1 MAQLEG
7 EKEIVL
13 GNKQLISLF
22 FVVVALLGVFF
33 AAGYLIGQKSNSPK
47 DATKE
52 VAAAIVPPDPIE
64 TRQSPVTRVYPETQT
79 REATSTPVETARPVV
94 VEKPQPA
101 PVPAP
106 KVVPAP
112 EVADPPVSRLPP
124 AYKGGKQAAEVSV
137 GKQDSE
143 SRYLQVTALRRPD
156 ADNLVRSLREKD
168 FPAVLAESSKEGL
181 FRVLVGPYRETTKV
195 AEAKNRL
202 KALGFSEAIV
212 ISNAK
217 K

>member
-7 EKEIVL
+7 EKEIVM

-33 AAGYLIGQKSNSPK
+33 AAGYLIGQKSGAPK

-52 VAAAIVPPDPIE
+52 VAAAVPSESTE
-64 TRQSPVTRVYPETQT
+64 TRQDPATRVYPGTQT
-79 REATSTPVETARPVV
+79 REATPTPVETAPPVSA
-94 VEKPQPA
+94 EKPRRE
-101 PVPAP
+101 PVETP
-106 KVVPAP
+106 KAVPP
-112 EVADPPVSRLPP
+112 PVVADPPVNRPPP
-124 AYKGGKQAAEVSV
+124 AYRSDKKAAEVNV
-137 GKQDSE
+137 GKQ
-143 SRYLQVTALRRPD
+143 D

-168 FPAVLAESSKEGL
+168 FPAMLAESSKEGL
-181 FRVLVGPYRETTKV
+181 FRVLVGPYRETAKV

-202 KALGFSEAIV
+202 KALGFAEAIV

>member
-7 EKEIVL
+7 EKEIVM

-33 AAGYLIGQKSNSPK
+33 AAGYLIGQKSGAPK

-52 VAAAIVPPDPIE
+52 VAAAVPSESTE
-64 TRQSPVTRVYPETQT
+64 TRQDPATRVYPGTQT
-79 REATSTPVETARPVV
+79 REATPTPVETAPPVSA
-94 VEKPQPA
+94 EKPRRE
-101 PVPAP
+101 PVETP
-106 KVVPAP
+106 KAVPP
-112 EVADPPVSRLPP
+112 PVVADPPVNRPPP
-124 AYKGGKQAAEVSV
+124 AYRSDKKTAEVNV
-137 GKQDSE
+137 GKQDAE
-143 SRYLQVTALRRPD
+143 SKYLQVTALRRPD

-168 FPAVLAESSKEGL
+168 FPAMLAESSKEGL
-181 FRVLVGPYRETTKV
+181 FRVLVGPYRETAKV

-202 KALGFSEAIV
+202 KALGFAEAIV